1 MAEQQRRVLQNSKR
15 KPGNGSEKVSRAA
28 PLGATRDHKGT
39 AKGKGKIGD
48 GAARGRGQR
57 SGAAPGD
64 GGARE
69 KKKTFSALFDKKLDP
84 VRVH

>member
-1 MAEQQRRVLQNSKR
+1 MAAQQSRALQNSKR
-15 KPGNGSEKVSRAA
+15 KTGDGFENVSRA
-28 PLGATRDHKGT
+28 PLGATRDHKGK
-39 AKGKGKIGD
+39 AKSKGKIGD
-48 GAARGRGQR
+48 GATRGRGQR

-69 KKKTFSALFDKKLDP
+69 KKERSFSALFDKKLDS

>member
-1 MAEQQRRVLQNSKR
+1 MAERQSRALQNSKR
-15 KPGNGSEKVSRAA
+15 KSGGGFENVSGA
-28 PLGATRDHKGT
+28 PLDATRDHKGK

-69 KKKTFSALFDKKLDP
+69 KKERTFSALFDKKLDS